1 MRSSESFRQT
11 LSVKE
16 KQMATTAATSAYVI
30 DVTDQTFA
38 TEVLERSKTVP
49 VVVDFWAAWCGPCRM
64 LGPILER
71 LANEYQGQFI
81 LAKIDVDQN
90 QRTAMQF
97 RVQGIPA
104 VKAFRDGRLANE
116 FTGALPEPQVRRFI
130 EGLLPSEVDLLVQKA
145 RAQETSGKLELAEEN
160 YRAALGQKADHYKA
174 QVGLGRTLLKLDRL
188 DEGLAVLEKVP
199 PGAAERTTADALI
212 ATAQFRRHAAGQS
225 EADLRARVEANPAD
239 VASRYALANLLAA
252 EERYPE
258 ALDHF
263 LEVVRRDRKYEDDG
277 GRKAMLALFTLIG
290 EDQEITRGYR
300 QKLANVLF

>member
-1 MRSSESFRQT
+1 
-11 LSVKE
+11 
-16 KQMATTAATSAYVI
+16 MATTTTAAYVI

-38 TEVLERSKTVP
+38 TDVLERSKTVP

-90 QRTAMQF
+90 PRTAMQF

-130 EGLLPSEVDLLVQKA
+130 EGLLPSEADLLVHKA
-145 RAQETSGKLELAEEN
+145 RAQETSGKLEQAEET
-160 YRAALGQKADHYKA
+160 YRAALGQKADHYTA
-174 QVGLGRTLLKLDRL
+174 QIGLGRTLLKLGRL
-188 DEGLAVLEKVP
+188 DEGISTLENVP
-199 PGAAERTTADALI
+199 PGVAERTTADALI

-225 EADLRARVEANPAD
+225 EAELRARVEAGPAD
-239 VASRYALANLLAA
+239 VASRYALASMALRAPSSSYLRSRRTNSWKWSAA
-252 EERYPE
+252 
-258 ALDHF
+258 
-263 LEVVRRDRKYEDDG
+263 
-277 GRKAMLALFTLIG
+277 T
-290 EDQEITRGYR
+290 
-300 QKLANVLF
+300 ANMRMTAPARPCWLSLPLSARIKRSPAATAKSWPTSYSNQ